1 MRKALPGWTCRSD
14 SVGGNVMVNRKII
27 QLIQVMAMSDAKIF
41 RMRALE
47 AIK

>member
-1 MRKALPGWTCRSD
+1 
-14 SVGGNVMVNRKII
+14 MVNRKII